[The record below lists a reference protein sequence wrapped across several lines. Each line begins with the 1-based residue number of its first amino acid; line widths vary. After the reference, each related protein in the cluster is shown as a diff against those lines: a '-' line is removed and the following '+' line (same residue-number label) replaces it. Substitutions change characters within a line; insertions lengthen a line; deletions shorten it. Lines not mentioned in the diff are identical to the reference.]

1 MNITEIKANP
11 GKKLEVEIEGEL
23 FFRYPIK
30 THLISRDDDIVTV
43 ARKYLK
49 DLVQDSDLIAISEKA
64 VAITQGRAFMKQS
77 IKPSWFA
84 KLLSHFVY
92 KTPFGIG
99 LGIPETM
106 QLAIEEVGYVRIF
119 FAAALSAITKPFRIR
134 GVFYRV
140 AGRKVASID
149 GPVDYAIP
157 PYNQYCSKGPE
168 NPSKVAQDIATI
180 LKCQV
185 AIIDACDL
193 GIDVLGSS
201 EGVDTKI
208 VQKIFKDNPLGQSSE
223 QTPIALV
230 RRERPGE
237 EIER

>member
-1 MNITEIKANP
+1 MNVIKIKPNP
-11 GKKLEVEIEGEL
+11 GKKLEIGIEGEL

-30 THLISRDDDIVTV
+30 THLISQDDDIISI

-49 DLVQDSDLIAISEKA
+49 DIVKNSDLIAISEKA
-64 VAITQGRAFMKQS
+64 VAITQGRAFTKQS

-84 KLLSHFVY
+84 KLLSRFVY

-106 QLAIEEVGYVRIF
+106 QLAIDEVGWFRIF
-119 FAAALSAITKPFRIR
+119 LAASLSAITKPFHVR

-168 NPSKVAQDIATI
+168 NPSEVAQDIATI

-193 GIDVLGSS
+193 GIEVLGAS
-201 EGVDTKI
+201 EGVDKKI

-237 EIER
+237 KIES

>member
-1 MNITEIKANP
+1 MNISEIKANP
-11 GKKLEVEIEGEL
+11 GKKLSVEIEGEL
-23 FFRYPIK
+23 FYRYPIK
-30 THLISRDDDIVTV
+30 THLISKDDDIITV
-43 ARKYLK
+43 VRKYLK
-49 DLVQDSDLIAISEKA
+49 DIVQDSDLVAISEKA
-64 VAITQGRAFMKQS
+64 VAITQGRAFTKQS

-106 QLAIEEVGYVRIF
+106 QLAIEEVGWFRIF
-119 FAAALSAITKPFRIR
+119 IAAALSAITKPFRIR

-140 AGRKVASID
+140 AGRKAASID

-168 NPSKVAQDIATI
+168 NPSKVAREIATM
-180 LKCQV
+180 LRCQV

-193 GIDVLGSS
+193 GVEVLGAS

-237 EIER
+237 EL